1 MGHELFSG
9 VWSNTSN
16 KTLSK
21 QMLKIRTWAKWMN
34 SINEMHSLSFLPSQ
48 WRKSHWQHQPMIW
61 NRNAGKLKFVQAVS
75 AQHRNNLPPKTITQ
89 TEKSNTKL
97 NTHSQTKECDF
108 DLQDKKQHDQQ
119 SVLQL
124 MWTIHRDI
132 FSQHTCFSCSKWEL
146 FLKNTTKIHKK
157 QNLLWAF
164 HRIYRGCLGSW
175 CNFMLSQSIWI
186 RTYLLSSDIQLRG
199 IWTGECTKAFQ

>member
-1 MGHELFSG
+1 MDE
-9 VWSNTSN
+9 
-16 KTLSK
+16 
-21 QMLKIRTWAKWMN
+21 
-34 SINEMHSLSFLPSQ
+34 
-48 WRKSHWQHQPMIW
+48 QHQW
-61 NRNAGKLKFVQAVS
+61 NAFPLIPPIPVKKKPLATPANDLKQKCWKNKICSSSLLLSTETTSLPKQSHKLRN
-75 AQHRNNLPPKTITQ
+75 
-89 TEKSNTKL
+89 ESNTKL

-108 DLQDKKQHDQQ
+108 DLQDKKQHDQK

-146 FLKNTTKIHKK
+146 FLKNTSKIHKK

-175 CNFMLSQSIWI
+175 CNFMLSHSIWI
-186 RTYLLSSDIQLRG
+186 RTYLLSSDIQFRG
-199 IWTGECTKAFQ
+199 IWTGECTKAF